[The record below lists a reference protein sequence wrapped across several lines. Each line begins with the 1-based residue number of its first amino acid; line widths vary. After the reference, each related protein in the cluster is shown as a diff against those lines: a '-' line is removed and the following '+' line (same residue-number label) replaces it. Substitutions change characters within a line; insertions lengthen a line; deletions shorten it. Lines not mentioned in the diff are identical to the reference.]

1 MAKFIKIKGDASL
14 RSFFRKKVNGQSS
27 IIVYAKK
34 EKYKNLL
41 VYDAINKI
49 LKKNK
54 ILAPKLYTQRYNK
67 NFIEIEDFGNET
79 ILKILKK
86 KNKNKFS
93 YFTKIIKLLIQV
105 QSIKDR
111 KVKNFRNQNYT
122 IPKYDKKILINE
134 ANLFCDWYVKN
145 NLSKLRKKNFCQD
158 FKKIIKKLTLKLCAG
173 LGKRLNPITLST
185 PKPLLEL
192 NDKTM
197 LEVSINLIIELGVQK
212 ILINT
217 FHLGDQILRFIENKN
232 FPINIQI
239 IKEENEI
246 LNTGGGILNLINYS
260 DDDDFIIFNPDTLWY
275 KDYLNEIIQMQNFY
289 FSKRLNNI
297 LLLSNKDLSFDKNLL
312 GDFTLE
318 NNLLKKNEKNDYIY
332 IGCQIL
338 NKSLFKEYKVSN
350 FSISKIWKDLQ
361 KEDKLNGF
369 QSKKKFYHLTNLDVF
384 KKLKDL

>member
-1 MAKFIKIKGDASL
+1 MRIKTA
-14 RSFFRKKVNGQSS
+14 
-27 IIVYAKK
+27 
-34 EKYKNLL
+34 
-41 VYDAINKI
+41 
-49 LKKNK
+49 
-54 ILAPKLYTQRYNK
+54 
-67 NFIEIEDFGNET
+67 
-79 ILKILKK
+79 
-86 KNKNKFS
+86 
-93 YFTKIIKLLIQV
+93 LI
-105 QSIKDR
+105 
-111 KVKNFRNQNYT
+111 
-122 IPKYDKKILINE
+122 
-134 ANLFCDWYVKN
+134 
-145 NLSKLRKKNFCQD
+145 
-158 FKKIIKKLTLKLCAG
+158 LCAG

-197 LEVSINLIIELGVQK
+197 LEVCINLIIELGVQK

-260 DDDDFIIFNPDTLWY
+260 ADDDFIIFNPDTLWH

-297 LLLSNKDLSFDKNLL
+297 LLLSNTDLSFDKNLL

>member
-1 MAKFIKIKGDASL
+1 MRIKTA
-14 RSFFRKKVNGQSS
+14 
-27 IIVYAKK
+27 
-34 EKYKNLL
+34 
-41 VYDAINKI
+41 
-49 LKKNK
+49 
-54 ILAPKLYTQRYNK
+54 
-67 NFIEIEDFGNET
+67 
-79 ILKILKK
+79 
-86 KNKNKFS
+86 
-93 YFTKIIKLLIQV
+93 LI
-105 QSIKDR
+105 
-111 KVKNFRNQNYT
+111 
-122 IPKYDKKILINE
+122 
-134 ANLFCDWYVKN
+134 
-145 NLSKLRKKNFCQD
+145 
-158 FKKIIKKLTLKLCAG
+158 LCAG

-197 LEVSINLIIELGVQK
+197 LEVCINLIIELGVQK

-260 DDDDFIIFNPDTLWY
+260 DDDDFIIFNPDTLWH

-289 FSKRLNNI
+289 FSNRLNNI
-297 LLLSNKDLSFDKNLL
+297 LLLSKKDLSFDKNFL

-350 FSISKIWKDLQ
+350 FSISKIWNDLQ
-361 KEDKLNGF
+361 KKDKLNGF
-369 QSKKKFYHLTNLDVF
+369 QSNKKFYHLTNLDIF